1 MENMELGFSIPGKLW
16 WIKNFLSYDMYKGIH
31 NSVIKD
37 RKRIELETSKGTW
50 PKDLIRYS
58 KPPLIKNRVNS
69 VALEQL
75 LTLIKHNAFYQL
87 DEIKS
92 HNFNVHYLEKDAD
105 KKMQRTRNRPLPSGN
120 LSPLFAVLYGTSM
133 VVFGSIF
140 LAFYANIL
148 TGFLSLLTAFLYI
161 AIYTPLK
168 KITWLNTS
176 IGSIPGA
183 IPIIGGW
190 TAATGEIGTMAW
202 ILFGI
207 MYLWQHPHFYA
218 IAWLCKKDYEK
229 ANFKMLP
236 VLENSGSRTMR
247 QIFWHLLLMI
257 PVTILP
263 VIQGSLGIV
272 YLIGVIVISTGFF
285 LSAIPLAKD
294 RSTKSALLL
303 LKASVYYLPLLLIII
318 IIDLGFNL

>member
-1 MENMELGFSIPGKLW
+1 MKLVKEQSKSIVSILIELSKFNILSLVLVATFLGFYLGSEGILNYNKL
-16 WIKNFLSYDMYKGIH
+16 I
-31 NSVIKD
+31 
-37 RKRIELETSKGTW
+37 
-50 PKDLIRYS
+50 
-58 KPPLIKNRVNS
+58 
-69 VALEQL
+69 
-75 LTLIKHNAFYQL
+75 LTLIGTALTAAGSGSLN
-87 DEIKS
+87 
-92 HNFNVHYLEKDAD
+92 HYLEKDSD
-105 KKMQRTRNRPLPSGN
+105 KKMQRTCNRPLPSGN

-218 IAWLCKKDYEK
+218 IA
-229 ANFKMLP
+229 
-236 VLENSGSRTMR
+236 
-247 QIFWHLLLMI
+247 
-257 PVTILP
+257 
-263 VIQGSLGIV
+263 
-272 YLIGVIVISTGFF
+272 
-285 LSAIPLAKD
+285 
-294 RSTKSALLL
+294 
-303 LKASVYYLPLLLIII
+303 
-318 IIDLGFNL
+318 

>member
-1 MENMELGFSIPGKLW
+1 MKLVKEQSKSIVSILIELSKFNILSLVLVATFLGFYLGSEGILNYNKL
-16 WIKNFLSYDMYKGIH
+16 I
-31 NSVIKD
+31 
-37 RKRIELETSKGTW
+37 
-50 PKDLIRYS
+50 
-58 KPPLIKNRVNS
+58 
-69 VALEQL
+69 
-75 LTLIKHNAFYQL
+75 LTLIGTALTAAGSGSLN
-87 DEIKS
+87 
-92 HNFNVHYLEKDAD
+92 HYLEKDAD
-105 KKMQRTRNRPLPSGN
+105 KKMQRTCNRPLPSGN

-133 VVFGSIF
+133 VAFGSIF

-236 VLENSGSRTMR
+236 VIENSGSRTMR

-263 VIQGSLGIV
+263 VIQGSLGII
-272 YLIGVIVISTGFF
+272 YLIGVIAISTGFF

-294 RSTKSALLL
+294 RSNKSALLL